1 MHTGDSTYVP
11 IERASTMP
19 VFTPPPVPDLR
30 RPTLSLCMPEPQIEP
45 SVAPNEPVHV
55 AAQRGA
61 HATPEMMPSAAP
73 RHAGHNDLPGVV
85 HHTDHDHS
93 QHHGH
98 HHDAGHAHDHDHGH
112 SCSGHDHHAH
122 DHGHDCSGHGL
133 LHHHHDYTH
142 QASQPRSRR
151 ALKQAL
157 AINVVFLLAEVLGG
171 WLFNSVSLLS
181 DAAHML
187 MDVGALA
194 LALIAASLAARPTT
208 SQRTY
213 GYARIEILAAL
224 INAGTLILASIWII
238 YEALQRLMN
247 PVYVDGAGVIVIAI
261 AGLGANAW
269 ATWLLARADRDNP
282 NIRAAMLHSLM
293 DAVSSVGVIVA
304 GLIIA
309 TTGIT
314 VVDPLAGF
322 LIAGLSI
329 AGTWGVLRTTLNSL
343 LDAAPQHADA
353 STIASALLTN
363 TDVVQVHDVHVWEI
377 GPRQHAVTAHVL
389 INPAADVGAVIE
401 RLDHELR
408 HHHGLDHV
416 TLQVAHDRS
425 RALLPVHQHM
435 HRASPASWVPHEPL
449 PL

>member
-1 MHTGDSTYVP
+1 
-11 IERASTMP
+11 MP

-30 RPTLSLCMPEPQIEP
+30 RPA
-45 SVAPNEPVHV
+45 VALHLPKPPIDVQVADVESRPTV
-55 AAQRGA
+55 AAPTPYAQPVA
-61 HATPEMMPSAAP
+61 AKPVASIDPSHNHA
-73 RHAGHNDLPGVV
+73 RHAASYADHS
-85 HHTDHDHS
+85 HDHEHAHTCS
-93 QHHGH
+93 GHGH
-98 HHDAGHAHDHDHGH
+98 HAHNHAHE
-112 SCSGHDHHAH
+112 
-122 DHGHDCSGHGL
+122 HGHDCSGHGL
-133 LHHHHDYTH
+133 LHHHHDYTS
-142 QASQPRSRR
+142 QATRPSSRR

-157 AINVVFLLAEVLGG
+157 AINAAFLLAEVLGG

-194 LALIAASLAARPTT
+194 LALVAASLAARPTT

-213 GYARIEILAAL
+213 GYARIEMLAAL

-247 PVYVDGAGVIVIAI
+247 PVYVDGPGVIIIAV

-293 DAVSSVGVIVA
+293 DAASSVGVIIA

-309 TTGIT
+309 TTGMTI
-314 VVDPLAGF
+314 VDPLAGF

-329 AGTWGVLRTTLNSL
+329 AGTWGVLRSTLNSL

-353 STIASALLTN
+353 TTIATALLAN
-363 TDVVQVHDVHVWEI
+363 DDVVQVHDVHVWEI

-389 INPAADVGAVIE
+389 VHPAADVGAVIE
-401 RLDHELR
+401 RLDHDLR
-408 HHHGLDHV
+408 HHHGLSHV
-416 TLQVAHDRS
+416 TLQVAPDRT
-425 RALLPVHQHM
+425 RALLSVHQHM
-435 HRASPASWVPHEPL
+435 HRANDSSWVPHAPL